1 MAIQRRQQSAI
12 LAHCLIKLS
21 AAHRE
26 VIDLVYYHGRSI
38 DEVAAITGVPAS
50 TVKTRM
56 FYARNRIAQLLD
68 GFEMRRASR
77 PAEISPCKRHA
88 SAARNRAMANF
99 H

>member
-68 GFEMRRASR
+68 GYGMRRASR
-77 PAEISPCKRHA
+77 PAETSPCKRHA
-88 SAARNRAMANF
+88 SAARNGAMASF